1 MLILVQKYTGVV
13 KLDATAY
20 YVSEVP
26 VSIGLVDILAIN
38 TIFAAAILILLFV
51 ATAIV
56 SLIEPSEAVK
66 YE

>member
-1 MLILVQKYTGVV
+1 
-13 KLDATAY
+13 
-20 YVSEVP
+20 
-26 VSIGLVDILAIN
+26 VDILAIN

-56 SLIEPSEAVK
+56 SRIEPSEAVK